1 MEIPRRNAMGQRQ
14 TVNLGI
20 TDDERVWHFR
30 SAWNV
35 AALNCNTAQYDPILA
50 AYSDYISKHQ
60 RALGQVNERID
71 RTYRQQLGARRA
83 GMLAREER
91 MTAVYNFFALPPA
104 RARFCRAALDVSN
117 RYLLAPV
124 DPLAF
129 ATDNFALIEEPFELF
144 FQEYEQYQR
153 DSAAWDARW
162 GDMFGPSQPGWVAV
176 REAQAKGI
184 PVPTAGMSDPA
195 ATLANPSVAAEMV
208 IDPATG
214 MAVPVVPVQEN
225 VVSQP
230 VVEPVASGEDG
241 ATRPQ

>member
-14 TVNLGI
+14 TINLGI

-35 AALNCNTAQYDPILA
+35 AALNCTAAQYDPILT

-60 RALGQVNERID
+60 RTLGQVNERID
-71 RTYRQQLGARRA
+71 RAYRQQLGARRA

-104 RARFCRAALDVSN
+104 RARFCRAALDISN

-124 DPLAF
+124 DPIGF
-129 ATDNFALIEEPFELF
+129 ANENFALIEEPFELF

-162 GDMFGPSQPGWVAV
+162 GDLFGPSQPGWVAV
-176 REAQAKGI
+176 QEARAKGI
-184 PVPTAGMSDPA
+184 PVPTAGTSDPS
-195 ATLANPSVAAEMV
+195 ATLANPAATAGMV
-208 IDPATG
+208 TDPETG
-214 MAVPVVPVQEN
+214 VAVPVVPVQEN
-225 VVSQP
+225 FVSQP
-230 VVEPVASGEDG
+230 VVEPVASGQDG
-241 ATRPQ
+241 STPR